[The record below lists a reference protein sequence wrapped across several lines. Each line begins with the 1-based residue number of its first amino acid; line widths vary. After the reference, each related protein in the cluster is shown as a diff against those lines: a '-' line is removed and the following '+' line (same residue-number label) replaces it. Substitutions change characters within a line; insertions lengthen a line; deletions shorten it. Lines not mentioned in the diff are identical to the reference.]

1 MFIKLIYEIT
11 PLMKDDG
18 WILQSGM
25 YSSWN
30 GVSMCRSFDNW
41 DNISLSLL
49 LFGDADVLNVFP
61 RLLQTVY
68 MFYFNGM

>member
-1 MFIKLIYEIT
+1 
-11 PLMKDDG
+11 MKDVR

-41 DNISLSLL
+41 DNISLSP
-49 LFGDADVLNVFP
+49 LFGDTDVLNVFL
-61 RLLQTVY
+61 RLLRKQYIYVQL
-68 MFYFNGM
+68 

>member
-1 MFIKLIYEIT
+1 
-11 PLMKDDG
+11 MKDVK

-30 GVSMCRSFDNW
+30 GVSMCRNFDNW

-49 LFGDADVLNVFP
+49 LFKDADVLNVFP
-61 RLLQTVY
+61 RPLQIVY
-68 MFYFNGM
+68 MLYFNGMWSTKFNMQIKQ